1 MLDELKCR
9 EKFIEYVNRFDKS
22 NRLISLKFEHTFR
35 VADIS
40 KDIAKSLGLDEEQI
54 KLAYIIGIL
63 HDIGRFKQ
71 ATENN
76 CYSDKQG
83 IGHAKMGDIILFEE
97 NMIEEFVDTRIY
109 DDVIRTSIRNH
120 SKFEIEDGLTEEELL
135 FSKIIRDA
143 DKLDIFNIF
152 TFDDLLEVA
161 KGSGFSD
168 SDEVTDVVLD
178 AFFKGKQ
185 VPRKEHKYLL
195 DWYINM
201 IGFVFDLNF
210 KRSFEVLKNE
220 NYINRCIDKLRE
232 IKSDKPEILFLMDK
246 VQVFMEEYINNRI

>member
-97 NMIEEFVDTRIY
+97 I
-109 DDVIRTSIRNH
+109 SI
-120 SKFEIEDGLTEEELL
+120 
-135 FSKIIRDA
+135 
-143 DKLDIFNIF
+143 
-152 TFDDLLEVA
+152 
-161 KGSGFSD
+161 
-168 SDEVTDVVLD
+168 
-178 AFFKGKQ
+178 
-185 VPRKEHKYLL
+185 
-195 DWYINM
+195 
-201 IGFVFDLNF
+201 
-210 KRSFEVLKNE
+210 
-220 NYINRCIDKLRE
+220 
-232 IKSDKPEILFLMDK
+232 
-246 VQVFMEEYINNRI
+246 